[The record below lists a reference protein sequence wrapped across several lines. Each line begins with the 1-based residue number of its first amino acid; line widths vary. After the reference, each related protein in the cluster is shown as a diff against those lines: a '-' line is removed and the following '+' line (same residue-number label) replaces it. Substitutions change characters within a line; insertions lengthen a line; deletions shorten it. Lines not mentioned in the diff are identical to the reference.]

1 MYVRVKLNGLNSVF
15 LFGFGVRC
23 DKNNC
28 KRGGLGL
35 EIEECDRSWK
45 VRRRSENDGTSVLV
59 YKIIKNKNLNLKI
72 IPSKKMRP
80 CLLSHQTENSLLQ
93 EIRKS

>member
-1 MYVRVKLNGLNSVF
+1 MYVRVKLNGLTSAF
-15 LFGFGVRC
+15 LFGFGVHC

-35 EIEECDRSWK
+35 EIECDRSGR

-72 IPSKKMRP
+72 IPSKK
-80 CLLSHQTENSLLQ
+80 
-93 EIRKS
+93 